1 MSMSYIEI
9 YRQSFGESVRLRFG
23 QTRSCEPDGDYL
35 LGSRIARNLKGQQSF
50 SSIEA
55 IQK

>member
-1 MSMSYIEI
+1 MSYIEI